1 MFGLGPCASLQ
12 RDCNNQAALLPAMS
26 ATHAYQSRWILSQKR
41 IRKIPSKS
49 GVLIKSGVVLESE
62 SGVLMIIGCRTVG

>member
-26 ATHAYQSRWILSQKR
+26 ATRVSQQILYK
-41 IRKIPSKS
+41 K
-49 GVLIKSGVVLESE
+49 EFSE
-62 SGVLMIIGCRTVG
+62 SGVLLKVVLCSRVRVVF